1 MKKIIAAMA
10 LMCSTFFI
18 AGCGEPENIG
28 YVDQK
33 KIMTEA
39 PQMTALMEE
48 ATKKVEEIENEM
60 KSTID
65 NNQNMSDEDRQKLL
79 SQFERKMD
87 GINQAYSTQIQTKL
101 DTVLAEICKD
111 KNVSVVIDNTG
122 TQKIL
127 INGGMDLTDE
137 VIQKLK

>member
-10 LMCSTFFI
+10 LMCSTFFV

-48 ATKKVEEIENEM
+48 GAKKVEDVENEM

-65 NNQNMSDEDRQKLL
+65 NNQNMSDEDREKLL
-79 SQFERKMD
+79 SQFERKLE
-87 GINQAYSTQIQTKL
+87 GVNQAYSTQIKAKL
-101 DTVLAEICKD
+101 DAVLSEICKE
-111 KNVSVVIDNTG
+111 KNVTVVIDNTG
-122 TQKIL
+122 VQKIL

-137 VIQKLK
+137 VIKKLQ

>member
-87 GINQAYSTQIQTKL
+87 SINQAYSTQIQTKL

>member
-101 DTVLAEICKD
+101 DTVLAEICKN

>member
-10 LMCSTFFI
+10 LMCSTFFV

-48 ATKKVEEIENEM
+48 ATKKVEDVENEM

-65 NNQNMSDEDRQKLL
+65 NNQNMSDEDREKLL

-87 GINQAYSTQIQTKL
+87 GIHQAYSTQIQTKL